1 MESVSIFV
9 SVSNSNLSIFRL
21 EARTFSSKQLMREH
35 TGNLKPVSFNFFQSQ
50 WDHSVH
56 KTFMHVLSEDQCSF
70 NDIPTHH
77 ETYTILS
84 LNKIFPVLSHSTECP
99 EPVYQLK
106 IE

>member
-9 SVSNSNLSIFRL
+9 SVSNSNLLIFRL

-35 TGNLKPVSFNFFQSQ
+35 AGNLKPVSFNFFQSQ

-70 NDIPTHH
+70 NDVH
-77 ETYTILS
+77 TILLVNEILKSCFIPFYRMSRAS
-84 LNKIFPVLSHSTECP
+84 LSVKI
-99 EPVYQLK
+99 
-106 IE
+106 